1 MDFVETEGDTIDQ
14 AIENALRVLGVERD
28 KVTVDILEEGTR
40 GFLGIGAK
48 KARIRASLRKSL
60 KLEELSPN
68 EKPVAPPPTA
78 EERAELGEKARGVL
92 EEILRLMGME
102 APVEVKDGEGPEEIV
117 LNIQGAYGG
126 LLIGRR
132 GQTLEAFE
140 YLLSRIVRPRRAEV
154 ALQFVVD
161 TESYR
166 ERHRRMLQD
175 KALRL
180 GESAKR
186 QRKTI
191 ALDNLSARD
200 RRIIH
205 LALQDDPWLTT
216 KSMGQGPY
224 RRLLIIPQGDR
235 RRKEEPK
242 SAAAAAPKEFK

>member
-1 MDFVETEGDTIDQ
+1 MDFVEAEGDTIDQ
-14 AIENALRVLGVERD
+14 AIENALRVLGVGRD

-48 KARIRASLRKSL
+48 KARIRASLRKAVT
-60 KLEELSPN
+60 LEELHP
-68 EKPVAPPPTA
+68 EERPAFPPPTA
-78 EERAELGEKARGVL
+78 EERAELADRARGVL
-92 EEILRLMGME
+92 EETLRLMGME
-102 APVEVKDGEGPEEIV
+102 ARVEVKEGESPEEVV
-117 LNIQGAYGG
+117 LNIQGGYGG
-126 LLIGRR
+126 LLIGRK

-140 YLLSRIVRPRRAEV
+140 YLLSRIVRGRQGEV
-154 ALQFVVD
+154 AVQFVVD
-161 TESYR
+161 TEGYR
-166 ERHRRMLQD
+166 ERHRQMLQD

-235 RRKEEPK
+235 KKKEEAT
-242 SAAAAAPKEFK
+242 SAAAAASKAPK